1 MPKLFISYRRNDS
14 ADATG
19 RLHDRLKTRFREEA
33 IFYDIQSIPLGVDFR
48 TYIRAEVSRCDVL
61 LAIIGEAWVGAADDR
76 HRRLDDPDDLVRIE
90 IETALARDIPVIPVL
105 IGSASMPSEEDLPG
119 TLKALAY
126 RNAATV
132 RPGADF
138 DHHAERLI
146 HGLEQLLTD
155 KTNIDVR
162 LEKANSLAENDPE
175 IALVPSRM
183 ALEIVLRDMYERRI
197 GEPPGNRSLEQLSRC
212 LVDRRAFPSSLDV
225 SLVVERLEKIQ
236 NHLGTRALT
245 RADFSRLFD
254 DVMAILKWYTTVEQ
268 PSRVSSTQAF
278 SQSRSFSA
286 DPVTASRI
294 AIVPKGLRSFDTN
307 DADFFLDLLPGPR
320 DKNGLPESIRFWKHR
335 IEERDEGA
343 FTVGVIYGPS
353 GCGKSSLIKA
363 GLLPHLADHVVPVYV
378 EATPNRTEKQL
389 LTVLRWRCPELSK
402 SLTLTRSISALR
414 RERGLTHGKKVFIVL
429 DQFEQWLHAA
439 PGRKDTELIQALRQC
454 DGEHVQCIL
463 TVRDDFWL
471 ALSRFLRDLEI
482 RLLEGQNSAFVDL
495 FDPIHARNVLK
506 AFGRAYGRLKEELS
520 PDEETFLDDAISG
533 LAQDGRVISVRL
545 ALFAEM
551 VKGKMWTPSTMQEA
565 GGAEGVGI
573 AFLEE
578 AFSSSI
584 ATAKNRKHQN
594 AARGVLKAL
603 LPEEGSDIKGNMQS
617 YSVLVSAA
625 GYAQRL
631 DDFEELLQILD
642 TELRLI
648 TGTDPRNSEESS
660 AETEKLEKHFQLTHD
675 YLVPSLR
682 EWLTRK
688 QRETPEGR
696 AELLLERCAV
706 LWSSRVENRPLP
718 TFDQWVTIVTATDES
733 RWAGNQRKMVE
744 EADNHH
750 ASFVC
755 DRLLNASTTSA
766 LSILEEIGRYRDR
779 IAAHLRAALQQAAAH
794 QDSRRQLLASLALLP
809 KDRDQLAYV
818 YSRLLEAEPS
828 EISLIR
834 TALTPFAG
842 EIDGSLWLVLERI
855 GDHSAPARLSAA
867 SALAVYAPTSEKWDA
882 VLQQIAR
889 DLVGVPAV
897 YLASWME
904 LLRPIGSRLLP
915 ALEAIFRDR
924 RRRETERSLATNI
937 LADYGADQPDL
948 LAGLLLDADE
958 NQFAYL
964 YPKVN
969 QQGQRGFDPIR
980 HELDLILPEDAM
992 DHARERLARRQANAA
1007 VALLRSNQS
1016 QAVWPLLKH
1025 SPDPRLRSYLI
1036 HRLGPLGVDARI
1048 VVRRLT
1054 EEPDNSIRRALLL
1067 SLGEFSHETFSQ
1079 DDRRALLPKLHTI
1092 YETDPDSGLHAAAEW
1107 LLRTWK
1113 QEAWIKQVN
1122 TEWKNGGT
1130 RGEGWITA
1138 HVSRE
1143 NRATWFVSGQGQ
1155 PMVLIPGPVQFQMGS
1170 PASEPSREN
1179 VERQHTRRISRS
1191 FALSSKQI
1199 TVEQYLRFDS
1209 NHIILDK
1216 YARMAELPVV
1226 GISWHN
1232 AAMFC
1237 NWLSEEEG
1245 IESDQWCYE
1254 TDPSGHVARTKEDH
1268 LSLVG
1273 YRLPTESEMEYA
1285 IRAGASTSRYFGE
1298 TAELLAMY
1306 AWYNSNSQM
1315 LTWPVGSLK
1324 PNDFGFFDAQ
1334 GNVYV
1339 WCHDLF
1345 KDYPIATDNEPIEDQ
1360 SGVEAL
1366 VVNNKSRVLRG
1377 GSFINPESYVRSA
1390 NRNYNVPLNWNDYY
1404 GFRIAK
1410 TMLVELCCFNRNGI
1424 NPSLE

>member
-1 MPKLFISYRRNDS
+1 MPKVFISYRRNDS

-19 RLHDRLKTRFREEA
+19 RLHDRLKARFREEA

-48 TYIRAEVSRCDVL
+48 TYIRDEVSRCDVL
-61 LAIIGEAWVGAADDR
+61 LAIIGESWARAADDG
-76 HRRLDDPDDLVRIE
+76 HYRLDNPDDLVRIE

-105 IGSASMPSEEDLPG
+105 IGSAAMPSEKDLPG

-132 RPGADF
+132 RSGADF

-155 KTNIDVR
+155 KTDIDVR
-162 LEKANSLAENDPE
+162 LQKASTLAENDPE
-175 IALVPSRM
+175 IALVPCRV
-183 ALEIVLRDMYERRI
+183 ALEIVVREMYERRI

-212 LVDRRAFPSSLDV
+212 LVDRGAFPGSLEM

-236 NHLGTRALT
+236 NHFGTRTHT
-245 RADFSRLFD
+245 RADFSHLFD

-268 PSRVSSTQAF
+268 PSSVTLTHAF
-278 SQSRSFSA
+278 SKSHSFSA

-343 FTVGVIYGPS
+343 FTIGVIYGPS

-378 EATPNRTEKQL
+378 EATPNRTEEHL
-389 LTVLRWRCPELSK
+389 LTGLRRRCPELSR
-402 SLTLTRSISALR
+402 SSTLTRSISALR
-414 RERGLTHGKKVFIVL
+414 KERGLSHGKKVFIVL

-439 PGRKDTELIQALRQC
+439 AGRQDTELIQALRQC

-506 AFGRAYGRLKEELS
+506 AFGRAYGRLKEKLS
-520 PDEETFLDDAISG
+520 PDEERFLDEAISG

-551 VKGKMWTPSTMQEA
+551 VKGKMWTPSIMQEA

-584 ATAKNRKHQN
+584 ASARNRKHQN

-617 YSVLVSAA
+617 YSVLLSAS
-625 GYAQRL
+625 GYSKRL
-631 DDFEELLQILD
+631 DDFEELLRILD

-648 TGTDPRNSEESS
+648 TGTDPRDSEESF
-660 AETEKLEKHFQLTHD
+660 AETDKLERHFQLTHD

-696 AELLLERCAV
+696 AELLLERCAL

-733 RWAGNQRKMVE
+733 RWTDNQRKMVE
-744 EADNHH
+744 EADSHH

-766 LSILEEIGRYRDR
+766 LPILDEIGRYRDR
-779 IAAHLRAALQQAAAH
+779 IAARLRAAFQEAAAR
-794 QDSRRQLLASLALLP
+794 QDSRKQLLASLALLP

-818 YSRLLEAEPS
+818 HSRLLVAEPS

-834 TALTPFAG
+834 MALEPFSG
-842 EIDGSLWLVLERI
+842 EIDGSLWLVLARI
-855 GDHSAPARLSAA
+855 GDHGAPARLSAA
-867 SALAVYAPTSEKWDA
+867 SALAVYSPASEKWDT
-882 VLQQIAR
+882 VLEQLAN
-889 DLVGVPAV
+889 DFVGVPAV

-904 LLRPIGSRLLP
+904 LLRPIGGRLLP

-937 LADYGADQPDL
+937 LADYAGDRPDV

-964 YPKVN
+964 YTKVS
-969 QQGQRGFDPIR
+969 QHDRRGFDPIR
-980 HELDLILPEDAM
+980 HELDLRLREDAM
-992 DHARERLARRQANAA
+992 DHAKERLAKRQANAA
-1007 VALLRSNQS
+1007 VTLLRSNQS
-1016 QAVWPLLKH
+1016 ESVWPLLKH
-1025 SPDPRLRSYLI
+1025 SRDPRLRSYLI
-1036 HRLGPLGVDARI
+1036 HRLGLLGVDPEL
-1048 VVRRLT
+1048 VVRRLM
-1054 EEPDNSIRRALLL
+1054 EEPDESIRRALLL

-1079 DDRRALLPKLHTI
+1079 DDRLALLPSLHTI
-1092 YETDPDSGLHAAAEW
+1092 YQTDPDSGLHAAAEW

-1113 QEAWIKQVN
+1113 QDAWLEQVN
-1122 TEWKNGGT
+1122 LEWKSGGK
-1130 RGEGWITA
+1130 RREGWNSA
-1138 HVSRE
+1138 RDSRE
-1143 NRATWFVSGQGQ
+1143 NKATWWVNGEGQT
-1155 PMVLIPGPVQFQMGS
+1155 MVLVPGPVQFEMGS
-1170 PASEPSREN
+1170 PPSESSREDL
-1179 VERQHTRRISRS
+1179 ERQHTRRIRRS
-1191 FALSSKQI
+1191 FAVSSKQI
-1199 TVEQYLRFDS
+1199 TAEQYLRFDS
-1209 NHIILDK
+1209 KHIILDK
-1216 YARMAELPVV
+1216 YVRMAELPVV

-1237 NWLSEEEG
+1237 NWLSEVEG
-1245 IESDQWCYE
+1245 IENKEWCYE
-1254 TDPSGHVARTKEDH
+1254 TDPSGPVARPREDH
-1268 LSLVG
+1268 LSLAG

-1285 IRAGASTSRYFGE
+1285 IRARASTSRYFGE
-1298 TAELLAMY
+1298 TEELLPKY

-1324 PNDFGFFDAQ
+1324 PNDFGLFDAH

-1345 KDYPIATDNEPIEDQ
+1345 RDYPIATDNEPIDDPSDIE
-1360 SGVEAL
+1360 VL

-1390 NRNYNVPLNWNDYY
+1390 NRNYNLPLNWNDYY

-1410 TMLVELCCFNRNGI
+1410 TMLVE
-1424 NPSLE
+1424 